1 MNKKYKCL
9 VLDHDDT
16 VVNSSASIHYPS
28 FVEYLKIARPH
39 LADKYTVEEY
49 FEKNFEPGILE
60 LFTEEIGLSESELAE
75 EEVFWREYVKNHIP
89 NAYAGMAEII
99 ADFKA
104 AGGIVVVDSHS
115 LTENI
120 VRDYKANGLPM
131 PDYIYG
137 WDIPKEMRKP
147 SPGTILDLME
157 RFNLQ
162 REDIL
167 VVDDLKPGY
176 DMARAAGVHIA
187 AAAWAHNVRGI
198 ADFMKANCEYFC
210 KSVEELR
217 KVIFGD

>member
-1 MNKKYKCL
+1 MTKKYKCL

-39 LADKYTVEEY
+39 LADKYTLEEY
-49 FEKNFEPGILE
+49 FEKNFHPGILE
-60 LFTEEIGLSESELAE
+60 LFTEEIGLSEQELE
-75 EEVFWREYVKNHIP
+75 EEEAFWREYVKNHIP
-89 NAYAGMAEII
+89 TVFPGMREII

-104 AGGIVVVDSHS
+104 GGGLVVVDSHS

-120 VRDYKANGLPM
+120 IRDYKANDLPM

-147 SPGTILDLME
+147 APGTLLDLME
-157 RFNLQ
+157 RYSLSK
-162 REDIL
+162 EEIL

-176 DMARAAGVHIA
+176 DMARAAGVDIA
-187 AAAWAHNVRGI
+187 AAGWAHNVPEI
-198 ADFMKANCEYFC
+198 AGFMKENCEYFC
-210 KSVEELR
+210 DSVARLR
-217 KVIFGD
+217 EILF

>member
-1 MNKKYKCL
+1 MKYKCL

-16 VVNSSASIHYPS
+16 VVDSSASIHYPS

-49 FEKNFEPGILE
+49 FEKNFNPGILE
-60 LFTEEIGLSESELAE
+60 LFTDEIGLSEAELE
-75 EEVFWREYVKNHIP
+75 EEEAFWREYVKNHIP
-89 NAYAGMAEII
+89 NAYPGIAEII

-115 LTENI
+115 LTDNI
-120 VRDYKANGLPM
+120 IRDYKANGLPE

-147 SPGTILDLME
+147 APGTILDLME
-157 RFNLQ
+157 RFDLKA
-162 REDIL
+162 EDIL

-187 AAAWAHNVRGI
+187 AAGWAHNVKGI
-198 ADFMKANCEYFC
+198 RDFMTQNCEYFLE
-210 KSVEELR
+210 KVEDLR
-217 KVIFGD
+217 KVIFSD